1 MTLAYHNPPGFS
13 TDLREENKI
22 RWSEWISSI
31 MDSDRNAGATQFYNA
46 TKTEEKEPTAN
57 RRITWVAFPRN
68 VTVENPNDR
77 ARWREADQKRSVQ
90 DEYCEWSI
98 KRNAA
103 GKMVR
108 IVFCNEGPE
117 YYRFLGDHQPDTLFQ
132 LYQEHNP
139 GVGIQKADLFHPDP
153 ESGRTVY
160 NPENRWNNA
169 TDTGTIMHLIQVNNT
184 LAAQINL
191 GADATII
198 RKRSDG
204 TVITDRDELIR
215 CGRFGGVERNSD
227 PQIGAEVNTLARA
240 GAMVTIQDPVGLY
253 IDSINWGLIQPP
265 SGHDD
270 DLSQFWKWTRG
281 TQDHRMRAEF
291 EIPADKGYVLGDL
304 FVRGIPLE
312 FGGQL
317 ADIITIALIG
327 RASDVGGNN
336 QAKPIPCVGAAPRA
350 AATFKVAQDGGTGIY
365 EFRA

>member
-1 MTLAYHNPPGFS
+1 MTLAHHNPPGFS
-13 TDLREENKI
+13 NDLTEKNRV

-31 MDSDRNAGATQFYNA
+31 MDSPRNARATQFYNA
-46 TKTEEKEPTAN
+46 TKTEEKQPTAN

-68 VTVENPNDR
+68 VTVQHPNDR
-77 ARWREADQKRSVQ
+77 ARWRAADQSRATQ

-98 KRNAA
+98 RRNAA

-117 YYRFLGDHQPDTLFQ
+117 YFKFLGDHQPDTLLH

-139 GVGIQKADLFHPDP
+139 GVGIQNADLFHPDP
-153 ESGRTVY
+153 DGSGRLVY
-160 NPENRWNNA
+160 NPLNKWNNA

-265 SGHDD
+265 PGHND
-270 DLSQFWKWTRG
+270 DLRQFWKWTRG
-281 TQDHRMRAEF
+281 TQNHWMRAEF
-291 EIPADKGYVLGDL
+291 EIPEDRGYVLGDL
-304 FVRGIPLE
+304 FVRGNLLE

-317 ADIITIALIG
+317 ADIINIALIG
-327 RASDVGGNN
+327 RASDLDGNN
-336 QAKPIPCVGAAPRA
+336 QAEPLPCVGAVSV
-350 AATFKVAQDGGTGIY
+350 ATFQAAQGGGTGIC
-365 EFRA
+365 ETRA

>member
-1 MTLAYHNPPGFS
+1 MTLARHNPPGFS
-13 TDLREENKI
+13 NDLTEENKN

-31 MDSDRNAGATQFYNA
+31 MDSGRNAKATQFYNA
-46 TKTEEKEPTAN
+46 TKTEEKEPTAT
-57 RRITWVAFPRN
+57 RRITWIAFPRN
-68 VTVENPNDR
+68 VTVRFPNNR
-77 ARWREADQKRSVQ
+77 TRWRTADQSRDTQ

-98 KRNAA
+98 RRNAE

-117 YYRFLGDHQPDTLFQ
+117 YFRFLGDHQPDTLLR

-139 GVGIQKADLFHPDP
+139 GVGIESADLFHVDPD
-153 ESGRTVY
+153 SGKTVY
-160 NPENRWNNA
+160 NPQNKWNNA
-169 TDTGTIMHLIQVNNT
+169 TDTGTIMHLIQRNNT

-198 RKRSDG
+198 RRRSDG

-215 CGRFGGVERNSD
+215 CGQFGGVERNSD
-227 PQIGAEVNTLARA
+227 PHIGAEVNTLARA

-253 IDSINWGLIQPP
+253 IDSINWGVIQPP
-265 SGHDD
+265 QGHHD

-281 TQDHRMRAEF
+281 TQGHWMRAEF

-304 FVRGIPLE
+304 FVRGTPLE

-317 ADIITIALIG
+317 ADFISIALIG
-327 RASDVGGNN
+327 RASDMDGNN
-336 QAKPIPCVGAAPRA
+336 QAEPLPCVGASV
-350 AATFKVAQDGGTGIY
+350 ATFMVAEGGETGIC
-365 EFRA
+365 ESRA